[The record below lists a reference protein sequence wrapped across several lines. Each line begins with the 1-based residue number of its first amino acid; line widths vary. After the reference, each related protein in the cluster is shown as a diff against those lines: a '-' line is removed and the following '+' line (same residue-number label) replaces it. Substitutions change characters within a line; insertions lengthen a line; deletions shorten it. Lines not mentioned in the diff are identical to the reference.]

1 MQDFCAGLGVRLILV
16 LGLKQQIDSL
26 IRGAGSE
33 PRYEGGYRITDEIAM
48 VAAAEAIGA
57 ARAEVEAR
65 LSKVCSPLPPP
76 QIHTHRPGQ
85 RTRD

>member
-1 MQDFCAGLGVRLILV
+1 MLV

-26 IRGAGSE
+26 IRAAGSE

-57 ARAEVEAR
+57 ARAQVEAR
-65 LSKVCSPLPPP
+65 LSKVTSLHPIPYIIYPIP
-76 QIHTHRPGQ
+76 YPVYP
-85 RTRD
+85 